1 MISRVK
7 HTLLIMIVTLVTNHV
22 KAQSF
27 IPNYNFKQLNVQN
40 GLTQNIVY
48 HFLHDSRG
56 YMWIGTQNGLSLYDG
71 VKTIN
76 FLHKEQDSTSI
87 GGNFISSLLE
97 DSSQR
102 VWIGNEN
109 GIDVYNRLD
118 NSFLHYPVDR
128 PNGLRDK
135 TFCVLLGFIS
145 ASELWFLDT
154 KTRSVRSF
162 SVTTKTFSFVSELN
176 SNHALLYRGTGQ
188 TIHIWSSYDKG
199 TIHQVYKYKKLV
211 DQQVYFSG
219 KEGSI
224 NRPQLEVSHVLQQ
237 NDSTVWLST
246 NEGLVRLNPL
256 VNKYTVFNRWQQ
268 QPVKELRY
276 AAICPKGQLWLATG
290 PQGIF
295 TFDINSNQFL
305 YNFRNDKL
313 NPFSICSD
321 NIVCLYFDK
330 NGNIW
335 CGSYGNGS
343 SFASTENVLFSNHM
357 AKNET
362 KNWDSN
368 NSISWLGTD
377 GHHNLWCMLADIP
390 GFWMLDKS
398 LRIKLHKKPLLA
410 NGASFNGYMFK
421 LLFDKDGSAW
431 CITNRGLYKYNV
443 ASGKMT
449 PVKYNLVS
457 DEVMGSIW
465 IKDIIRLND
474 SSILFSTFVGLY
486 RLTIDGGKPV
496 ISLITFLKPGEYNG
510 FGPLFQD
517 RSNVVYV
524 KSLGHFLYILKP
536 RNSGKTYELIKSL
549 PLIPEVNHF
558 YNEPGDPIVYIATT
572 DGVYHIDSKN
582 LQLGKESFNIKLPFL
597 NVSSV
602 YKKNGKFWVFGE
614 KGLYVFDERTKDGR
628 TYTVEDGLPANE
640 FSSAA
645 FVVASDERCIAGTTN
660 GLVSFYP
667 NQMKDSSALPQAQLS
682 GIYINDV
689 LHVAAPNSNE
699 IKRISL
705 TFRQN
710 TFSLDFS
717 PITFYHSANCSFEYK
732 LDGYDETWVKTDAVR
747 FTRYSKIPPGH
758 YVFNL
763 RVLDATGRVSPST
776 KTLEIEISR
785 AFWQT
790 SWFKIAIL
798 VVVLSVGWLISRW
811 YFRLKIGRQKQE
823 FEKQQAIEKERTRI
837 ATDMHDDL
845 GAGLSRIKFL
855 SQSILNKKINDEMMK
870 SELEKITSFS
880 DEMSEKMG
888 EIVWALNEKNDTI
901 ADLIAYTRSYA
912 VEYLANHDIKCEA
925 NTPMNLPGTFI
936 TGEMRRNIFL
946 SVKECLHNIVKHAAA
961 TKVCFSVH
969 LDDRMQ
975 IVIHDNGKGI
985 DWNNLRAFSNGMQN
999 LERRMKEIK
1008 GNIEF
1013 VNEQGAKVSLT
1024 IPLIL

>member
-7 HTLLIMIVTLVTNHV
+7 HTLLIILVTLVTSHV
-22 KAQSF
+22 KGQPF
-27 IPNYNFKQLNVQN
+27 NPNYNFKQLNVQN

-71 VKTIN
+71 VKTTN
-76 FLHKEQDSTSI
+76 FLHNEQDSASI
-87 GGNFISSLLE
+87 GGNFISSILE
-97 DSSQR
+97 DSSQQ

-109 GIDVYNRLD
+109 GIDLYSRLD
-118 NSFLHYPVDR
+118 NSFLHFPVDR

-162 SVTTKTFSFVSELN
+162 NVTAKTFSFVSELN
-176 SNHALLYRGTGQ
+176 TNHAFLYKGSRQ
-188 TIHIWSSYDKG
+188 IINIWSSYDKG
-199 TIHQVYKYKKLV
+199 TIHQVYKNKKLV
-211 DQQVYFSG
+211 DQQVYFAG

-224 NRPQLEVSHVLQQ
+224 NRPILEVSHVLQQ
-237 NDSTVWLST
+237 NDSAVWLST
-246 NEGLVRLNPL
+246 NEGLVKLNPL
-256 VNKYTVFNRWQQ
+256 VNKYTVFNSWQQ
-268 QPVKELRY
+268 QPVRELRY
-276 AAICPKGQLWLATG
+276 AAVSPKGQLWLATG
-290 PQGIF
+290 PQGVY
-295 TFDINSNQFL
+295 TFDMNTNQFL

-313 NPFSICSD
+313 NPYSICSD
-321 NIVCLYFDK
+321 NIVSLYFDRT
-330 NGNIW
+330 GNIW

-343 SFASTENVLFSNHM
+343 CFASTENVLFSNHM

-362 KNWDSN
+362 KDWDSN
-368 NSISWLGTD
+368 NHISWLGTD
-377 GHHNLWCMLADIP
+377 GDDNLWCMLSDIP
-390 GFWMLDKS
+390 GFWILDKS
-398 LRIKLHKKPLLA
+398 FKIKVHKKPVLA
-410 NGASFNGYMFK
+410 NGASFNGYLFK

-431 CITNRGLYKYNV
+431 CITNRGLYKFHI
-443 ASGKMT
+443 ASGRMT
-449 PVKYNLVS
+449 PVKYDLVS

-465 IKDIIRLND
+465 IKDIIRLKD

-486 RLTIDGGKPV
+486 RLAIEGGKPV
-496 ISLITFLKPGEYNG
+496 ISSITFLKPGEYNG
-510 FGPLFQD
+510 FGLLFQD
-517 RSNVVYV
+517 GSNFVYV

-536 RNSGKTYELIKSL
+536 RNNGKTYELIKSL
-549 PLIPEVNHF
+549 PFIPEVNHF
-558 YNEPGDPIVYIATT
+558 YNEPGDPKIYIATT
-572 DGVYHIDSKN
+572 DGVYHIDTKN
-582 LQLGKESFNIKLPFL
+582 LQLEQESFNAKLPFL

-602 YKKNGKFWVFGE
+602 FKKNGKFWVFGE
-614 KGLYVFDERTKDGR
+614 KGLYFFDEKTREGR
-628 TYTVEDGLPANE
+628 TYTVEDGLPTNE

-645 FVVASDERCIAGTTN
+645 LVVGSDGRCIVGSTN

-667 NQMKDSSALPQAQLS
+667 NQIKDSVTPPQAQLS

-699 IKRISL
+699 IKKINL

-710 TFSLDFS
+710 TFSFDFS
-717 PITFYHSANCSFEYK
+717 PITFHHSASCSFEYK
-732 LDGYDETWVKTDAVR
+732 LEGYDENWVKTDAVR
-747 FTRYSKIPPGH
+747 YTRYSKIPPGG
-758 YVFNL
+758 YVFKL
-763 RVLDATGRVSPST
+763 RVFDAMGRVSPYT
-776 KTLEIEISR
+776 KTLQIEIAR

-790 SWFKIAIL
+790 SWFRIAIL
-798 VVVLSVGWLISRW
+798 VIVLSAAWLTSRW

-855 SQSILNKKINDEMMK
+855 SQSILNKKMK
-870 SELEKITSFS
+870 YEIIRAELEKITSFS

-912 VEYLANHDIKCEA
+912 VEYLANHDIKCDA
-925 NTPMNLPGTFI
+925 ITPPHLPVTFI

-946 SVKECLHNIVKHAAA
+946 SVKECLHNIVKHAGAS
-961 TKVCFSVH
+961 KVCFSVH
-969 LDDRMQ
+969 LDGDMR

-985 DWNNLRAFSNGMQN
+985 DWKNLRAFSNGMQN
-999 LERRMKEIK
+999 LQRRMKEIK

-1013 VNEQGAKVSLT
+1013 ANEQGAKVSLT